1 VRRLPPLLRRQ
12 RVPRLIWM
20 YLGVTAAG
28 LALIAVLLVWTLAL
42 TAREADLRQWML
54 RTDFPAFLTGARLI
68 AEGHG
73 AALYDPAAQAPVQQ
87 AITAPYRYARGL
99 LPYNHLPF
107 LAAILSPL
115 AAAPLAWSYGVWL
128 AATALALLTAIG
140 LLGRELA
147 QAARSPIEA
156 RWAPRALWAL
166 SLGFF
171 PVYQSLLQA
180 QTPPWGLLGFTL
192 MIRYLR
198 RERETMAGLA
208 LTLALVKPQLLIVPL
223 LVLIYT
229 RRWRTLGTFA
239 TAAAGLAL
247 LVTPLLGG
255 FGWVGQ
261 YLGLLVNVAG
271 ATADTSIIQPPLM
284 ENLRGFFT
292 LLATQIDPTV
302 RLSGAAPW
310 VGPLTVLASLLVLG
324 ALALAWR
331 GRDAALSRRDP
342 GGWDARWAATLLA
355 ALLVN
360 PHGLP
365 YELTL
370 WLLAGAL
377 IWRAAREGGAPDP
390 RLAAALLA
398 TGYVAGTLALLL
410 VALWPGWPLH
420 LGVVFM
426 LAAVALL
433 CRPRASAAAPAAVQ
447 GA

>member
-1 VRRLPPLLRRQ
+1 VSRLPPLLRRQ

-229 RRWRTLGTFA
+229 RRWRTLGTFV

-331 GRDAALSRRDP
+331 GRDAALWRRDP
-342 GGWDARWAATLLA
+342 GGWDARCAATLLA

>member
-1 VRRLPPLLRRQ
+1 MSRLPPLLRRQ

-28 LALIAVLLVWTLAL
+28 VALIAILLVWTLAL

-107 LAAILSPL
+107 LAVALSPL
-115 AAAPLAWSYGVWL
+115 AAAPLAWSYGAWL
-128 AATALALLTAIG
+128 AVTALALLTAIG

-156 RWAPRALWAL
+156 RWAPRALWTL

-180 QTPPWGLLGFTL
+180 QTPPWSLLGFTL

-208 LTLALVKPQLLIVPL
+208 LTLALVKPQLLIVPV
-223 LVLIYT
+223 LVLLYT
-229 RRWRTLGTFA
+229 RRWRTLGTFV
-239 TAAAGLAL
+239 AAAVGLAL

-255 FGWVGQ
+255 FGWAGQ

-292 LLATQIDPTV
+292 LLATQIDPAV

-310 VGPLTVLASLLVLG
+310 VGPLTLLASLIVLA

-331 GRDAALSRRDP
+331 GRDAAIWRRDP

-370 WLLAGAL
+370 WLLAGVL
-377 IWRAAREGGAPDP
+377 IWRGAREGGAPAP
-390 RLAAALLA
+390 RPAAALLA
-398 TGYVAGTLALLL
+398 AGYLAGTLALLL
-410 VALWPGWPLH
+410 VVLWPGWWLH
-420 LGVVFM
+420 LGVVLM
-426 LAAVALL
+426 LVAVAVL
-433 CRPRASAAAPAAVQ
+433 CHPRARVRAPAAVQ

>member
-1 VRRLPPLLRRQ
+1 VSRLPPLLRRQ

-28 LALIAVLLVWTLAL
+28 LALIAILLVWTLAL

-331 GRDAALSRRDP
+331 GRDAALWQRDP

>member
-1 VRRLPPLLRRQ
+1 
-12 RVPRLIWM
+12 
-20 YLGVTAAG
+20 
-28 LALIAVLLVWTLAL
+28 
-42 TAREADLRQWML
+42 
-54 RTDFPAFLTGARLI
+54 
-68 AEGHG
+68 
-73 AALYDPAAQAPVQQ
+73 
-87 AITAPYRYARGL
+87 
-99 LPYNHLPF
+99 
-107 LAAILSPL
+107 
-115 AAAPLAWSYGVWL
+115 
-128 AATALALLTAIG
+128 
-140 LLGRELA
+140 
-147 QAARSPIEA
+147 
-156 RWAPRALWAL
+156 
-166 SLGFF
+166 
-171 PVYQSLLQA
+171 
-180 QTPPWGLLGFTL
+180 

-331 GRDAALSRRDP
+331 GRDAALWRRDP

-377 IWRAAREGGAPDP
+377 IGRAAREGGAPDP

>member
-1 VRRLPPLLRRQ
+1 VSRLPPLLRRQ

-331 GRDAALSRRDP
+331 GRDAALWRRDP

>member
-1 VRRLPPLLRRQ
+1 VSRLPPLLRRQ

-331 GRDAALSRRDP
+331 GRDAALSGRDP

-398 TGYVAGTLALLL
+398 TGYAAGTLALLL

>member
-331 GRDAALSRRDP
+331 GRDAALWRRDP

-398 TGYVAGTLALLL
+398 AGYVAGTLALLL